1 MIKSNLKI
9 IAIGDQHFQIGNITD
24 VDIFIEK
31 ILILINS
38 INPDIIVCLGDLLHT
53 HERLHTVAL
62 NKAIEFI
69 NYLRNITKT
78 FILVGNHDYVNN
90 SQFLT
95 DNHWLNPFKEWKNVV
110 VVDKPINYNIN
121 GHNLCF
127 MPYVFPGRFKEALN
141 SINIDYKKFDII
153 FAHQEFKGCKM
164 GAIISTDGDSWELD
178 YPHIISGHIHSKQR
192 IQDNIYYTGA
202 CMQHA
207 FGESEKNTI
216 PLIILDD
223 KINIHNINLEINDK
237 LNIFEFSDPIYVDS
251 NTYKMYEIDL
261 NLPRKK
267 IIYMDTEDVS
277 NFKLNENKEINQ
289 IKLTISG
296 NYEEF
301 KALKKTKKFKELTD
315 NGVKVIFKPKKIDI
329 LNKISNINELKEKE
343 KGSEST
349 DFKNI
354 LLNIVNNDKNV
365 YLLKA
370 FENVINNKDIDI
382 SNIMY
387 L

>member
-1 MIKSNLKI
+1 MNNLKI
-9 IAIGDQHFQIGNITD
+9 IAIGDQHFQINNITD
-24 VDIFIEK
+24 VNLFIEK
-31 ILILINS
+31 ILILLNHIK
-38 INPDIIVCLGDLLHT
+38 PDIIVCLGDLLHT
-53 HERLHTVAL
+53 HERLHTIAL
-62 NKAIEFI
+62 NKALEFI

-78 FILVGNHDYVNN
+78 FVLVGNHDYVNN

-95 DNHWLNPFKEWKNVV
+95 DNHWLNPIKEWKNVII
-110 VVDKPINYNIN
+110 VDKPLDYNIN
-121 GHNLCF
+121 GFNLCF

-141 SINIDYKKFDII
+141 TINKDYNSFDII

-164 GAIISTDGDSWELD
+164 GAIVSIEGDSWEID
-178 YPHIISGHIHSKQR
+178 DPHIISGHIHSKQR

-207 FGESEKNTI
+207 FGESDTNTI
-216 PLIILDD
+216 PLICLGDKYDLD
-223 KINIHNINLEINDK
+223 NELES
-237 LNIFEFSDPIYVDS
+237 FEFSEPIYT
-251 NTYKMYEIDL
+251 NIYEMYEIDL

-277 NFKLNENKEINQ
+277 NFKINENKDINQ

-301 KALKKTKKFKELTD
+301 KALKKTKKFKELND
-315 NGVKVIFKPKKIDI
+315 KGIKVIFKPKKIDI
-329 LNKISNINELKEKE
+329 LNKITNINELKENK
-343 KGSEST
+343 SESS
-349 DFKNI
+349 DFKEI

-370 FENVINNKDIDI
+370 FENVINDKHIDI
-382 SNIMY
+382 SNVMF